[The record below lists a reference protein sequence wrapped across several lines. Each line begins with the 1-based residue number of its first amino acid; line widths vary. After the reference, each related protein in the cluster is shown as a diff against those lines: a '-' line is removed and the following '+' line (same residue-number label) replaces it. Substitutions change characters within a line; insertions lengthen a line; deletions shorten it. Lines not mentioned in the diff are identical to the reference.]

1 MSAYTFQLP
10 HFSADADQAERAL
23 RGLDSTSA
31 VNSDKS
37 SETLT
42 VNSSLSYGE
51 VLDVLRQQGISA
63 Q

>member
-10 HFSADADQAERAL
+10 HFASDADQAERSL
-23 RGLDSTSA
+23 RGMDSTSA
-31 VNSDKS
+31 VNADKA

-42 VNSSLSYGE
+42 VDSSLSYGE